1 MNEAFDFD
9 NDNIDLDSD
18 VSKIA
23 EKYKLKER
31 ILNYYKKN
39 IEPRK

>member
-31 ILNYYKKN
+31 IL
-39 IEPRK
+39 ITIRKI